1 MERPPPT
8 LPRPRLC
15 ARERLAAA
23 GPGDLDD
30 AELLAVIL
38 ATGTAGADAL
48 DVARR
53 LLACVGDLPRLARAE
68 LGELRQVPGVGPAKA
83 ARVQAALELGRRCA
97 SDRLAPRD
105 AIRSSQQV
113 VDCYRPL
120 LAHLDREHFYAL
132 LLDAKHRKIR
142 DVCVS
147 VGSLDSAIVHPR
159 EVFRPAVAESAAAVI
174 LIHNHP
180 SGDPSPSAEDRM
192 VTRRLAATAELLGV
206 ELLDH
211 VVIARDGAAS
221 LRDLG
226 LM

>member
-1 MERPPPT
+1 METPTPCFSRPP
-8 LPRPRLC
+8 LR
-15 ARERLAAA
+15 ARERLTLG
-23 GPGDLDD
+23 GPAELDE

-38 ATGTAGADAL
+38 ATGTTGLDAL
-48 DVARR
+48 EVARELVAR
-53 LLACVGDLPRLARAE
+53 FGDLPRLARAA
-68 LGELRQVPGVGPAKA
+68 LGELQQVPGVGPAKA

-97 SDRLAPRD
+97 SHTLGPRESVC
-105 AIRSSQQV
+105 SSRQV
-113 VDCYRPL
+113 VACYAPL

-174 LIHNHP
+174 VIHNHP
-180 SGDPSPSAEDRM
+180 SGDPSPSAEDRA
-192 VTRRLAATAELLGV
+192 VTRRLVATAELLGV

-211 VVIARDGAAS
+211 VIIARDGSSS

-226 LM
+226 MM